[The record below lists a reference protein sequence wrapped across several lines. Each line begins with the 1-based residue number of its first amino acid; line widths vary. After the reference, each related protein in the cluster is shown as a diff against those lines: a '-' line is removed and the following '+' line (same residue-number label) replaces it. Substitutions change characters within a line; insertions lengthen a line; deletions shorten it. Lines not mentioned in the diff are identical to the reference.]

1 MSRSRLGLLALALFA
16 LTACSRSFTP
26 PVTPDSGLG
35 APTLAPIAG
44 SVFANQTVVLQG
56 TGFSEQA
63 ASNQVR
69 VGQSLAEVVTDPS
82 VGSPSAAALEIV
94 VPEPGVAQLPPLVT
108 VTVNGLTSNAQ
119 PLQYLGPGHPGDFVL
134 VQGSD
139 LSPTPVTLSVEG
151 GLALVSVLRNRVHAL
166 VLPQTQLVLSF
177 PATTSKLPFG
187 AAALVD
193 FPGHGFLASPNQ
205 PGITLWAS
213 EFDPHGGLQTIRST
227 AFDTGASL
235 SLPVIDDGL
244 ALTSDFG
251 NLRGLTEV
259 VPVAGGAVIYFD
271 AGSNLP
277 SWAIPRDPLLGV
289 ASSVT
294 NDFPFAADGG
304 IVELSVVASLL
315 LDPQGLALE
324 KLLLSTTQGNPPTLL
339 YSSVFQV
346 GPDGPAAGLELSG
359 ASPQIMSLQPNGEAL
374 WFPASTTVTGSVL
387 VRASTE
393 DGGAHVVPVGLPFEV
408 GSIAATN
415 NHVAVGTPTSPEL
428 VLVTPEGD
436 GGFST
441 ASVQLPGPPEALDR
455 DGLQDGQ
462 IYAVLPEPPMLVQV
476 DADSAQ
482 VVRSMPLNN
491 QLLVAAVRP
500 DGKWVAVAAQR
511 YPALAVLDGQT
522 LVEDSAGFQHLAP
535 PDQVNLTFPV
545 SAAWPRPDS
554 DQLCVAAVQY
564 VIPSGRLDQGYEQ
577 WGVHCAPQDSEGDP
591 TAGCDVLPPQPIPAD
606 AGSLITVAALP
617 DGRVRALGGGQAW
630 DCATSCPGQCADA
643 GVYGLLSMVSTRSG
657 NLLGVATTP
666 NGPTLELATPGGDSR
681 LLCGDV
687 PCVREGFAG
696 VIAVDPQDKLA
707 LVLGHDAALVDLQTG
722 EMVGQLLYFSDI
734 PASAAFSADSTRLY
748 VGTELGHV
756 DEYLLSDVGD
766 ANTILQPSRSIFAG
780 FPVAQIAPFPDGSR
794 LILTDFDSDHLHV
807 VQ

>member
-1 MSRSRLGLLALALFA
+1 MSRSRACLLALVALS
-16 LTACSRSFTP
+16 ACSRSFTP

-56 TGFSEQA
+56 TGFSDQA

-82 VGSPSAAALEIV
+82 VGSPGATALEIV
-94 VPEPGVAQLPPLVT
+94 VPEPGVAELPPLVT

-139 LSPTPVTLSVEG
+139 LSPTPITLSIEG

-166 VLPQTQLVLSF
+166 VLPETQLVLSF
-177 PATTSKLPFG
+177 PATGAKLPFG
-187 AAALVD
+187 AAALLD
-193 FPGHGFLASPNQ
+193 FPGHGFLSSPGQ
-205 PGITLWAS
+205 TGVALWAS

-227 AFDTGASL
+227 AFDTGTSL
-235 SLPVIDDGL
+235 SLPIVDDGL
-244 ALTSDFG
+244 AITTDFG
-251 NLRGLTEV
+251 NLRGLTAV
-259 VPVAGGAVIYFD
+259 VPVAGGAVVYFD

-277 SWAIPRDPLLGV
+277 SWVIPRDPHEGV
-289 ASSVT
+289 ASSAS
-294 NDFPFAADGG
+294 NDFPFATDAG
-304 IVELSVVASLL
+304 IVELGVVTSLL
-315 LDPQGLALE
+315 IDQGGLAVD
-324 KLLLSTTQGNPPTLL
+324 KLVVETVQGQPPTVLASTFL
-339 YSSVFQV
+339 PV
-346 GPDGPAAGLELSG
+346 GPDSPGAALDLSG
-359 ASPQIMSLQPNGEAL
+359 ANPQIMSIQTDNKVV
-374 WFPASTTVTGSVL
+374 WFPSSSSISGSVL
-387 VRASTE
+387 VSVNAD
-393 DGGAHVVPVGLPFEV
+393 DGGAHVLPVGLPFEV
-408 GSIAATN
+408 GSIAATTK
-415 NHVAVGTPTSPEL
+415 HVAVGTPTSPEL
-428 VLVTPEGD
+428 VLVTPFDD

-455 DGLQDGQ
+455 DVLQEGMV
-462 IYAVLPEPPMLVQV
+462 YAVVPEPPMLVQV
-476 DADSAQ
+476 DADAAQ

-522 LVEDSAGFQHLAP
+522 LVEDPAGFQHLAP
-535 PDQVNLTFPV
+535 PDQVDLTFPV
-545 SAAWPRPDS
+545 SAAWPTPNS

-564 VIPSGRLDQGYEQ
+564 VIPNGRLDQGYEQ
-577 WGVHCAPQDSEGDP
+577 WGVHCAPQDAEGDP
-591 TAGCDVLPPQPIPAD
+591 TAGCDVLPPQAIAAD
-606 AGSLITVAALP
+606 AGSQITVAALP

-630 DCATSCPGQCADA
+630 DCTARCPGSCADA

-657 NLLGVATTP
+657 DLLGVAETP
-666 NGPTLELATPGGDSR
+666 NGPTLERVTPGGDSR

-707 LVLGHDAALVDLQTG
+707 LVLGHDAALVNLETG

-756 DEYLLSDVGD
+756 DEYLLSDKGD